1 MKHQRLCAF
10 GCFVLAYGIWA
21 ARDARA
27 GYPWCIVGAG
37 VAVVAI
43 ALALNVIAR
52 RPIAVTR
59 GMSKLREAE
68 SKGAAILA
76 ALADKTTAPRG
87 AGEQQ

>member
-1 MKHQRLCAF
+1 M
-10 GCFVLAYGIWA
+10 LAYGIWA
-21 ARDARA
+21 ARDTQA
-27 GYPWCIVGAG
+27 GYPWCFVGAG

-43 ALALNVIAR
+43 ALALNVAGR
-52 RPIAVTR
+52 RSVAITR

-68 SKGAAILA
+68 GKGAAILA

>member
-1 MKHQRLCAF
+1 MKHQRLCAL
-10 GCFVLAYGIWA
+10 GCFMLAYGIWA
-21 ARDARA
+21 ARAARA
-27 GYPWCIVGAG
+27 GYPWCFVGAG

-43 ALALNVIAR
+43 ALALDMTGR

-68 SKGAAILA
+68 DKGSAILA
-76 ALADKTTAPRG
+76 ALADKTKVRNG